1 MPDHDPLTD
10 HRSKRKGCI
19 IAAIALA
26 LVIAISGGFFG
37 WRLWQTS
44 ERALRIAEKF
54 QQALNFTPE
63 VRVNSRVVVNAT
75 TPILELA
82 TVQKQLVV
90 QHNWSHT
97 WLHSTK
103 SIELEATFTA
113 RAGYD
118 LQRPFYVSINTR
130 EQTMSAQLPPAKI
143 LSIGMSDVRIKRD
156 EDGLWN
162 KLSAADREEALGALE
177 ATARRD
183 IHQTDI
189 LREARAEG
197 EKRIRQLLESTT
209 GKENLRWI
217 DLPPKP

>member
-1 MPDHDPLTD
+1 MPDHHPLTD
-10 HRSKRKGCI
+10 PRPRRKGCF
-19 IAAIALA
+19 IALIALALAIALA
-26 LVIAISGGFFG
+26 GGFFG
-37 WRLWQTS
+37 WQLWQTS

-54 QQALNFTPE
+54 QQTLNFTPE
-63 VRVNSRVVVNAT
+63 VRVNSRVIVNTT

-90 QHNWSHT
+90 QHTWSHT

-103 SIELEATFTA
+103 NIEVEATFTA

-118 LQRPFYVSINTR
+118 LQRPFYLNIDTR
-130 EQTMSAQLPPAKI
+130 QQTMSAQLPPAKI
-143 LSIGMSDVRIKRD
+143 LSLGMSDVRIKRD

-162 KLSAADREEALGALE
+162 KLSAQDREEALRELE
-177 ATARRD
+177 SAARRE

-189 LREARAEG
+189 LRQARAEG
-197 EKRIRQLLESTT
+197 EKRVRELMESTS